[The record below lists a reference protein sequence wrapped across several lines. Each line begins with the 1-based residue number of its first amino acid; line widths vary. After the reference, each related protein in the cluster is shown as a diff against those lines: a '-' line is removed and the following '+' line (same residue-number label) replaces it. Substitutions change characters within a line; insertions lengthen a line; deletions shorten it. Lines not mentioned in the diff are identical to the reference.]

1 MYKDARKNKAYC
13 NHRHKRKRIQQHV
26 TKHDNTNWTIEI
38 WGKNTHTLFFFYLR
52 YLNKNSTLL
61 KRLSSYLN
69 NANKRRIKCVCFFPK
84 SQ

>member
-38 WGKNTHTLFFFYLR
+38 WKKHTHTIFFFYLR
-52 YLNKNSTLL
+52 YLNKNLIVL
-61 KRLSSYLN
+61 RGLSYLWLLMLYICIWS
-69 NANKRRIKCVCFFPK
+69 RTVIIG
-84 SQ
+84 